1 MIPNQDDAI
10 TEIKPFDKILA
21 DAKAEVKT
29 SGFEPKLKEL
39 CEEAHVEWIGGIEC

>member
-1 MIPNQDDAI
+1 MIPSRDDTI
-10 TEIKPFDKILA
+10 SEIKPFDRILA

-39 CEEAHVEWIGGIEC
+39 CEDALVDWTGGIEC